1 VKPKSTRAR
10 PRGAEAEG
18 PGAGEARELR
28 RLAAVVRL
36 IDTVEEDELAEA
48 VAREA
53 VDLSGADYALLFLG
67 RPGDRQITLRG
78 STLGPAHAVRRALAA
93 AASAEPSVL
102 VARREAGPLGADEMA
117 LLFADVP
124 PPERLATGSL
134 AAVPLFGE
142 MFHAVLVVGR
152 EPGTGALSEAAAQAA
167 IGFARAI
174 APHLRTVQL
183 LGRYR
188 ELMIRDDQTRSF
200 NRRYFDSFLDDEFI
214 RATRYQAP
222 LSLIFIDLDNL
233 KSINEAHGHAMG
245 SEAIRQTAERLMPL
259 IRTIDKLFRYG
270 GDEFCVVLPET
281 PWKGALE
288 VAERLRRAME
298 SLPILV
304 SEAGGV
310 ALTASFGVAAYPVH
324 AATKEGLVR
333 AADEAMYRV
342 KQSGKNAI
350 AVAGEVPAD
359 RQERG

>member
-1 VKPKSTRAR
+1 MRS
-10 PRGAEAEG
+10 RGPAAE
-18 PGAGEARELR
+18 PGSGEARELR
-28 RLAAVVRL
+28 RLTAVVRL
-36 IDTVEEDELAEA
+36 IDTVDEDALAEA

-53 VDLSGADYALLFLG
+53 AELSGADYALLFLG

-78 STLGPAHAVRRALAA
+78 STLGAAHAVRRALAA
-93 AASAEPSVL
+93 AAATEPSVL
-102 VARREAGPLGADEMA
+102 VARREAGPLDASEMS
-117 LLFADVP
+117 LLFADAP
-124 PPERLATGSL
+124 PPAGLAPGSL
-134 AAVPLFGE
+134 AAVPLLGE
-142 MFHAVLVVGR
+142 MFHALLVVGR
-152 EPGTGALSEAAAQAA
+152 EPGTGALREEAVQAA

-174 APHLRTVQL
+174 SPHLRTVQL

-304 SEAGGV
+304 AEAGGV
-310 ALTASFGVAAYPVH
+310 GLTASFGVAAYPVH
-324 AATKEGLVR
+324 AATKDGLVR

-359 RQERG
+359 RRGQG